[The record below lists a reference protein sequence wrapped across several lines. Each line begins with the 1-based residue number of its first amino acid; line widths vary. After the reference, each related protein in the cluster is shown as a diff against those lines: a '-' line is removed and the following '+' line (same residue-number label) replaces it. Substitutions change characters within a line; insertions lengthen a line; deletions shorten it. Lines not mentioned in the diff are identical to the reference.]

1 MNHRQPPPPPHQYH
15 TTLPPPRHL
24 PSRGETDITYDAY
37 SPSPSSLSAHRD
49 KYNRIQDWAIY
60 NTLNRPRIGGSGML
74 HDPSMGLGSASWSD
88 TGTGITEDNSDLG
101 TVPTTVKD
109 GRGVNGS
116 REKVDVR
123 KAMSATKAKEAKGL
137 QRKPSRLREELDVS
151 ELPYRQTSI
160 RRDTGRPPANGSAPD
175 KQDKSILLTSAP
187 QRPMLHHSKS
197 TKPAPTPALAKPP
210 TPPKD
215 RITPET
221 IFVTSPESDNGK
233 DNSKGRVMS
242 PYAIREAYLESALTL
257 PIDMLSQVQR
267 DKHLQTPGPTLKG
280 AKSVSSISSGV
291 TATRLASLLGK
302 GSPKDG
308 NRQLQSGTRQLGSSK
323 TVGGKPVSFYL

>member
-1 MNHRQPPPPPHQYH
+1 
-15 TTLPPPRHL
+15 
-24 PSRGETDITYDAY
+24 
-37 SPSPSSLSAHRD
+37 
-49 KYNRIQDWAIY
+49 
-60 NTLNRPRIGGSGML
+60 ML

>member
-1 MNHRQPPPPPHQYH
+1 
-15 TTLPPPRHL
+15 
-24 PSRGETDITYDAY
+24 
-37 SPSPSSLSAHRD
+37 
-49 KYNRIQDWAIY
+49 
-60 NTLNRPRIGGSGML
+60 ML

-116 REKVDVR
+116 RKKVDVR

-175 KQDKSILLTSAP
+175 KPDKSNPIAESL

-197 TKPAPTPALAKPP
+197 TKPAPTPVLAKPP

-215 RITPET
+215 RITPE
-221 IFVTSPESDNGK
+221 SDTGK
-233 DNSKGRVMS
+233 DNSKARVMS
-242 PYAIREAYLESALTL
+242 PYAIREAYFESALTL

-267 DKHLQTPGPTLKG
+267 DRHLQTPGPTLKV
-280 AKSVSSISSGV
+280 AKSVSSISSGI
-291 TATRLASLLGK
+291 TTTRLASLLGK

-308 NRQLQSGTRQLGSSK
+308 DRQLQNGTRQLGSSK
-323 TVGGKPVSFYL
+323 TAGGKPVSFYL